1 MEMGMGMGDG
11 GWGGWV
17 EIGGDGWRWWWWWL
31 AVLRPVVVFRCDAHA
46 GCNAINVNV
55 SHGGCL
61 LACPPTT
68 LGPPPE
74 EPRPVLRLLG
84 QAHPVAR
91 NGLPRDGLGP
101 RQAGALCRLQARV
114 T

>member
-1 MEMGMGMGDG
+1 M
-11 GWGGWV
+11 
-17 EIGGDGWRWWWWWL
+17 

-68 LGPPPE
+68 LGPPPKSPDQCCGYWAKPTPSPATAFPE
-74 EPRPVLRLLG
+74 MAWVLDRL
-84 QAHPVAR
+84 VR
-91 NGLPRDGLGP
+91 F
-101 RQAGALCRLQARV
+101 AGSKLA
-114 T
+114 